1 MAQITSYSTLQDAV
15 TSWLMRGADTTFQAD
30 VPTMIQLA
38 EAKLKRDSRVRSN
51 RIVDPVA
58 ISSEVLNLPSDYKSL
73 VSLTLTGPTYFGF
86 LNQVSMSEFE
96 DLKGRYGDSAGP
108 PTHFAIT
115 GTQLYIHPTPDQ
127 AYEAR
132 LVYER
137 TITSLSTSTT
147 INWLL
152 TSHPD
157 IYLYATLCEAAP
169 YLKDDNRLQMWQML
183 LAERLE
189 ELHSQRQFSD
199 LSSQAQPNTGVTF
212 GG

>member
-1 MAQITSYSTLQDAV
+1 MPELAEYLLARADAGRLPLADRSVQCCV
-15 TSWLMRGADTTFQAD
+15 TS
-30 VPTMIQLA
+30 P
-38 EAKLKRDSRVRSN
+38 
-51 RIVDPVA
+51 P
-58 ISSEVLNLPSDYKSL
+58 
-73 VSLTLTGPTYFGF
+73 YFG
-86 LNQVSMSEFE
+86 LR
-96 DLKGRYGDSAGP
+96 DYGQPGQ
-108 PTHFAIT
+108 I
-115 GTQLYIHPTPDQ
+115 GLEPTPD
-127 AYEAR
+127 AYVAR